1 MSLKW
6 RRNKAWEDA
15 NLTGPWTPVRWV
27 LRALSSITLAVIL
40 LVLVALYGVSASVPV
55 GLLALGVTYVVYGLT
70 LIVTLLLLAGGPAIA
85 LGRVLRPASCGA
97 ARLASILT
105 LVVLIPAVTYLWFI
119 LVWPAL
125 RYDPVAHT
133 GLRLFSEFVEEYR
146 NLTVR
151 RVPGLEMSELEYYSW
166 WPLRLI
172 LVLFVA
178 NMVVATVRRIEFTFR
193 NIGVLTVHTGIVVI
207 ALGAVYYKG
216 LKKEGDAVLLAGP
229 VDPVSGKITP
239 GEPVDRFFDNTD
251 VALIVRTGA
260 TYEQRRLRGIPR
272 YHEYGLTEVGGQS
285 VSDVAGYQR
294 PWLDWPGRSLSRSVP
309 GPADGSA
316 EPFSLRVIGYAP
328 YADPYRDWVRVDGEA
343 PDATPLRV
351 VMLHANLKKGETPD
365 ASAPLDDGATGD
377 PYFAFTLAP
386 KLAAD
391 RASEQESFAVE
402 YAMEMPEERW
412 RDLSEPL
419 PEGTQH
425 ALVVE
430 IPGDKP
436 FRAVYPVDEGA
447 TLPVGETGYTLEV
460 RGLSPTPP
468 FPIITPGYQG
478 AASSVAIV
486 RVRTPKGELFDRY
499 VYHRFPEISQDM
511 LQEANERG
519 MPARRDADPAI
530 RIALVEADKF
540 RAYFTEDAAGNVRV
554 LVRQFGGKV
563 NTYGPLT
570 PGEYVPLVPKVKLRL
585 AESWAHAVR
594 VDRPLPTPEL
604 ERDAKAVG
612 THEHAMLGVE
622 VRSGEVRRVVWLPFE
637 RYWSPGSKSE
647 RTVAVPGVGPV
658 TLAFARLQHALPGFV
673 IRLTD
678 FEMVAYDHRGAPRD
692 YQSRVRVTP
701 VDGAGFDEYEH
712 VTQLNAPLRAPF
724 MWDDTRR
731 SWPANFALTLAHG
744 LSPNQYK
751 FSQAGWD
758 AQGWER
764 TQRLA
769 DAGQAKAPSVRFTIL
784 GVGNNPGIHVIAL
797 GGVLM
802 ALGIPWAFYLKPYL
816 VRREKARIQATLARE
831 KSLGGVAGARKA
843 ETPEE
848 VLL

>member
-6 RRNKAWEDA
+6 RRNRAWEDA
-15 NLTGPWTPVRWV
+15 NLTGPWAPVRWV
-27 LRALSSITLAVIL
+27 LRALSSITLAVVL

-55 GLLALGVTYVVYGLT
+55 GLLALGVTYTVYGLT
-70 LIVTLLLLAGGPAIA
+70 LVGAVLLLAGGPALVA
-85 LGRVLRPASCGA
+85 WRVLGGVSRTF
-97 ARLASILT
+97 ARLSSILV
-105 LVVLIPAVTYLWFI
+105 LVALIPVVSYLWFV
-119 LVWPAL
+119 LLWPAL
-125 RYDPVAHT
+125 RYDPLAHT
-133 GLRLFSEFVEEYR
+133 GLRLFPEFVEEYR

-207 ALGAVYYKG
+207 SLGAVYYKG
-216 LKKEGDAVLLAGP
+216 LKKEGDTVLMAGP
-229 VDPVSGKITP
+229 VDPVSGRITP

-251 VALIVRTGA
+251 VALIVRVGA
-260 TYEQRRLRGIPR
+260 AYEQRRLSGVPR

-285 VSDVAGYQR
+285 VSAVAGYQR
-294 PWLDWPGRSLSRSVP
+294 PWLDWPARSLSRAVP
-309 GPADGSA
+309 GPADGST
-316 EPFSLRVIGYAP
+316 EPFSLRVVGYAP
-328 YADPYRDWVRVDGEA
+328 YADPYRDWVLADEGV

-351 VMLHANLKKGETPD
+351 VMLHADLKKGETPD
-365 ASAPLDDGATGD
+365 AAAPLEDGAIGE

-386 KLAAD
+386 SLAAD
-391 RASEQESFAVE
+391 RASEQEAFAVE
-402 YAMEMPEERW
+402 YAIGMSDERW

-430 IPGDKP
+430 VPGETP
-436 FRAVYPVDEGA
+436 FRAVYPVEEGA
-447 TLPVGETGYTLEV
+447 TLQAGQTGYTLEV

-468 FPIITPGYQG
+468 FPIITPGFQG
-478 AASSVAIV
+478 AGSSVAIV

-499 VYHRFPEISQDM
+499 VYHRFPEINQDM
-511 LQEANERG
+511 LEPVTERG
-519 MPARRDADPAI
+519 MPSRRDADPAI
-530 RIALVEADKF
+530 RISLIEADKV
-540 RAYFTEDAAGNVRV
+540 RAYYSEDATGGVRV

-570 PGEYVPLVPKVKLRL
+570 PGQYVPLVPKVKLRI
-585 AESWAHAVR
+585 AESWARAVR
-594 VDRPLPTPEL
+594 VDRPLPTPEE
-604 ERDAKAVG
+604 ERDAKSVG

-622 VRSGEVRRVVWLPFE
+622 IASGSSRRVVWLPFE
-637 RYWSPGSKSE
+637 RYWSPGSKAE

-658 TLAFARLQHALPGFV
+658 TLAFARLQHALPGFA

-678 FEMVAYDHRGAPRD
+678 FEMIAYDHRGAPRD

-701 VDGAGFDEYEH
+701 VDDAGFDEYEH

-724 MWDDTRR
+724 MWDDSRR
-731 SWPANFALTLAHG
+731 SWLANFVLTLAHG
-744 LSPNQYK
+744 VSPNQYK

-758 AQGWER
+758 AQGWDR

-769 DAGQAKAPSVRFTIL
+769 DAGQARAPTVRFTIL

-831 KSLGGVAGARKA
+831 RGQGAGAGVREA
-843 ETPEE
+843 EAPEE

>member
-15 NLTGPWTPVRWV
+15 NLTGAWAPVRWV
-27 LRALSSITLAVIL
+27 LRALSGIPLAVIL

-55 GLLALGVTYVVYGLT
+55 GLLALGVTYTVYGLT
-70 LIVTLLLLAGGPAIA
+70 LVGAVLILAGGPALG
-85 LGRVLRPASCGA
+85 LGRVLRPASRTA
-97 ARLASILT
+97 ARLVLILS
-105 LVVLIPAVTYLWFI
+105 LVVLIPAVTYLW
-119 LVWPAL
+119 LALLWPVL

-133 GLRLFSEFVEEYR
+133 GLRLFPEFVEEYR

-216 LKKEGDAVLLAGP
+216 LKKEGDAVLMAGA

-239 GEPVDRFFDNTD
+239 GEPVDRFYDNTD

-260 TYEQRRLRGIPR
+260 AYEQRRVTGIPR

-294 PWLDWPGRSLSRSVP
+294 PWLEWPARSLSRPVP
-309 GPADGSA
+309 GPVDAPS
-316 EPFSLRVIGYAP
+316 EPFSLRVVGYAP

-351 VMLHANLKKGETPD
+351 VMLHASLKKGESPD

-386 KLAAD
+386 NLAAD
-391 RASEQESFAVE
+391 RASEQEAFAVE
-402 YAMEMPEERW
+402 YTMGMSEERW

-419 PEGTQH
+419 PDGTRH

-430 IPGDKP
+430 VPGETP
-436 FRAVYPVDEGA
+436 FRAVYPVEEGA
-447 TLPVGETGYTLEV
+447 RLQAGQTGYSLEV

-478 AASSVAIV
+478 ASSSVAIV
-486 RVRTPKGELFDRY
+486 RVRTPAGELFDRY
-499 VYHRFPEISQDM
+499 VYHRFPEINQDM
-511 LQEANERG
+511 LQQVNERG
-519 MPARRDADPAI
+519 MPSRRDADPAI
-530 RIALVEADKF
+530 RIALVEADKV
-540 RAYFTEDAAGNVRV
+540 RAYFSEDAVGGVRV
-554 LVRQFGGKV
+554 LVRQFGGRV
-563 NTYGPLT
+563 DAHGPLAQ
-570 PGEYVPLVPKVKLRL
+570 GQHVPLVPKVKLRL

-594 VDRPLPTPEL
+594 VDRPLPTPEI
-604 ERDAKAVG
+604 ERDAKSVG

-622 VRSGEVRRVVWLPFE
+622 VISGKTRRVVWLPFE
-637 RYWSPGSKSE
+637 RYWSPGTKSE
-647 RTVAVPGVGPV
+647 RTVVVPGVGPL

-678 FEMVAYDHRGAPRD
+678 FEMIAYDHRGAPRD

-701 VDGAGFDEYEH
+701 VDNAGFDEYEH

-724 MWDDTRR
+724 MWDDSRR
-731 SWPANFALTLAHG
+731 SWPANFVLSLAHG
-744 LSPNQYK
+744 VSPNQYK

-758 AQGWER
+758 SQGWER

-769 DAGQAKAPSVRFTIL
+769 DTGQAKAPSVRFTIL
-784 GVGNNPGIHVIAL
+784 GVGNNPGIHAIAL

-816 VRREKARIQATLARE
+816 VRREKARVQAALAKARTV
-831 KSLGGVAGARKA
+831 GGNTGASKA
-843 ETPEE
+843 EAHEE
-848 VLL
+848 VLM

>member
-15 NLTGPWTPVRWV
+15 NLTGPWTPVRFV
-27 LRALSSITLAVIL
+27 MRALSSITLAVIL

-55 GLLALGVTYVVYGLT
+55 GLLALGVTYTVYGLT
-70 LIVTLLLLAGGPAIA
+70 LVGAVLLLAGGPA
-85 LGRVLRPASCGA
+85 LGLGLVLRPASRTA
-97 ARLASILT
+97 ARLAAILT
-105 LVVLIPAVTYLWFI
+105 LVVLIPAVSYLWYV
-119 LVWPAL
+119 LLWPVL

-133 GLRLFSEFVEEYR
+133 GLRLFREFVEEYR

-178 NMVVATVRRIEFTFR
+178 NMVVATVRRIEFSFR
-193 NIGVLTVHTGIVVI
+193 NIGVLTVHTGIVII

-216 LKKEGDAVLLAGP
+216 LKKEGDAVLMAGP
-229 VDPVSGKITP
+229 VDPISGKITP

-260 TYEQRRLRGIPR
+260 AYEQRRLSGIPR

-294 PWLDWPGRSLSRSVP
+294 PWLEWPARALSRPVH
-309 GPADGSA
+309 GPADGST
-316 EPFSLRVIGYAP
+316 EPFALRVVGYAP
-328 YADPYRDWVRVDGEA
+328 YADPYRDWVRVEDGA

-386 KLAAD
+386 ALAAD
-391 RASEQESFAVE
+391 SASEQEAFAVE
-402 YAMEMPEERW
+402 YAAAMREDRW

-419 PEGTQH
+419 PEGTLH

-430 IPGDKP
+430 VPGEVP
-436 FRAVYPVDEGA
+436 FRAVYPIEEGA
-447 TLPVGETGYTLEV
+447 TLPVGQTGYTLEV

-478 AASSVAIV
+478 ATSSVAIV
-486 RVRTPKGELFDRY
+486 RVRTPTGELFDRY
-499 VYHRFPEISQDM
+499 VYHRFPEINQDM
-511 LQEANERG
+511 LQQVNERG

-530 RIALVEADKF
+530 RIALIEADKV
-540 RAYFTEDAAGNVRV
+540 RAYFSEDASGVRV

-563 NTYGPLT
+563 NAYGPLT
-570 PGEYVPLVPKVKLRL
+570 PGQYVPLVPKVKLRV
-585 AESWAHAVR
+585 AEFWEHAVR
-594 VDRPLPTPEL
+594 IDRPLPTPEV
-604 ERDAKAVG
+604 EREAKSVG

-622 VRSGEVRRVVWLPFE
+622 VLSGKSRRVVWLPFE

-678 FEMVAYDHRGAPRD
+678 FEMIAYDHRGAPRD

-701 VDGAGFDEYEH
+701 VDSAAFDEYEH

-724 MWDDTRR
+724 MWDDSRR

-744 LSPNQYK
+744 VSPNQYK

-769 DAGQAKAPSVRFTIL
+769 DAGQARAPSVRFTIL

-816 VRREKARIQATLARE
+816 VRREKARIQASLARE
-831 KSLGGVAGARKA
+831 KSLVGNAGAGNA
-843 ETPEE
+843 LAQEE